1 MLNPENRLRQKKPQ
15 YVGYCITSLN
25 LWVQLTGTTQ
35 YMDAC
40 YL

>member
-25 LWVQLTGTTQ
+25 L
-35 YMDAC
+35 
-40 YL
+40 